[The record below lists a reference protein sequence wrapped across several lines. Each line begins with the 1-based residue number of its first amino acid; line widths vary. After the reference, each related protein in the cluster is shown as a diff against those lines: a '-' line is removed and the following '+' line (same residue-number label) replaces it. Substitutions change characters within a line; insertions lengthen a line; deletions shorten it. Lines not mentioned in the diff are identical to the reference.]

1 MTRWLVLFDI
11 DGTLMI
17 TKGAGSR
24 CLRHAGKQVFGDGFE
39 WAQVT
44 VGTLDP
50 QIFRELA
57 KHNGVKDPGASAQQ
71 FADAYL
77 AQLEAELARIG
88 DDITIM
94 PGIVSLLETLESRTG
109 PAGDI
114 TLGLLTGNFAKAA
127 ELKLDAAN
135 LRKERFV
142 VNAFAEDGQT
152 RNDLPAVA
160 MQRYEQVHGEPALRA
175 RVVVIGDTPRDV
187 ACAHA
192 HGCVAVAVATG
203 RYGLDQLRAA
213 EPDLLLPDLA
223 DPAPLLELL
232 DSPLG

>member
-24 CLRHAGKQVFGDGFE
+24 CLRRAGRRVFGDTFE
-39 WAQVT
+39 WAEIT

-57 KHNGVKDPGASAQQ
+57 EHNGVTDPDASAQQ
-71 FADAYL
+71 FADVYL
-77 AQLEAELARIG
+77 AELEAELARIG
-88 DDITIM
+88 DDITLM
-94 PGIVSLLETLESRTG
+94 PGIPALLDQLDTRTG
-109 PAGDI
+109 PGGDV
-114 TLGLLTGNFAKAA
+114 TLGLLTGNFTRASR
-127 ELKLDAAN
+127 LKLDAAQI
-135 LRKERFV
+135 EMQRFQ

-160 MQRYEQVHGEPALRA
+160 MQRYQQLTGETARPQ

-187 ACAHA
+187 ACARH

-203 RYGLDQLRAA
+203 RYDLAQLQNAG
-213 EPDLLLPDLA
+213 PDLLLPDLA
-223 DPAPLLELL
+223 DPAPLLALL
-232 DSPLG
+232 A